1 MRKVRFKMG
10 NQSLCPRFE
19 KAFQLLGKRWV
30 GVIIRV
36 LSDGPIRF
44 NEMAERIPHISQK
57 VLSERLKELE
67 DQGILVREVYPE
79 SPVRIEYRL
88 TEKGEAIKPVLD
100 EVQNWADKWV
110 ELESE

>member
-1 MRKVRFKMG
+1 MG

-79 SPVRIEYRL
+79 SPVRIQYRL

>member
-1 MRKVRFKMG
+1 MMG

-19 KAFQLLGKRWV
+19 RAFQLLGKRWV

-36 LSDGPIRF
+36 LSNGPMRF
-44 NEMAERIPHISQK
+44 NEMAEHIPHISQK

-67 DQGILVREVYPE
+67 EQGILVREVYPE
-79 SPVRIEYRL
+79 SPVRIEYHL

-100 EVQNWADKWV
+100 EVQKWADKWV
-110 ELESE
+110 VLD

>member
-1 MRKVRFKMG
+1 M
-10 NQSLCPRFE
+10 
-19 KAFQLLGKRWV
+19 GKRWV

-36 LSDGPIRF
+36 LSNGPMRF
-44 NEMAERIPHISQK
+44 NEMAELIPHISQK

-110 ELESE
+110 DLESE

>member
-1 MRKVRFKMG
+1 MG

-36 LSDGPIRF
+36 LSNGPMRF
-44 NEMAERIPHISQK
+44 NEMAELIPHISQK

-110 ELESE
+110 DLESE

>member
-1 MRKVRFKMG
+1 MG

-36 LSDGPIRF
+36 LSNGPMRF
-44 NEMAERIPHISQK
+44 NERAELIPHISQK

-110 ELESE
+110 DLESE

>member
-1 MRKVRFKMG
+1 MG

-36 LSDGPIRF
+36 LSNGPMRF
-44 NEMAERIPHISQK
+44 NEMAELIPHISQK

-67 DQGILVREVYPE
+67 DQDILVREVYPE

-110 ELESE
+110 DLESE

>member
-1 MRKVRFKMG
+1 MG

-36 LSDGPIRF
+36 LSNGPMRF

>member
-1 MRKVRFKMG
+1 MG

-36 LSDGPIRF
+36 LSNGPMRF
-44 NEMAERIPHISQK
+44 NEMAELIPHISQK

>member
-1 MRKVRFKMG
+1 MG

-36 LSDGPIRF
+36 LSNGPMRF
-44 NEMAERIPHISQK
+44 NEMAELIPHISQK

-67 DQGILVREVYPE
+67 DQGILVRGVYPE

-110 ELESE
+110 DLESE

>member
-1 MRKVRFKMG
+1 MG

-36 LSDGPIRF
+36 LSDGPMRF

-100 EVQNWADKWV
+100 EVQSWADKWV
-110 ELESE
+110 DLESEIE

>member
-1 MRKVRFKMG
+1 MG

-36 LSDGPIRF
+36 LSDGPMRF

-67 DQGILVREVYPE
+67 DQGILVREVYPK

-88 TEKGEAIKPVLD
+88 TEKGEDIKPVLD
-100 EVQNWADKWV
+100 EVQSWADKWV
-110 ELESE
+110 GLESE

>member
-1 MRKVRFKMG
+1 MG

-36 LSDGPIRF
+36 LSDGPMRF

-100 EVQNWADKWV
+100 EVQSWADKWV
-110 ELESE
+110 DLESE

>member
-1 MRKVRFKMG
+1 MG

-36 LSDGPIRF
+36 LSDGPMRF

-100 EVQNWADKWV
+100 EVQSWADKWV
-110 ELESE
+110 ALESE

>member
-1 MRKVRFKMG
+1 M
-10 NQSLCPRFE
+10 
-19 KAFQLLGKRWV
+19 GKRWV

-36 LSDGPIRF
+36 LSDGPMRF

-100 EVQNWADKWV
+100 EVQSWADKWV
-110 ELESE
+110 DLESEIE

>member
-1 MRKVRFKMG
+1 MG

-36 LSDGPIRF
+36 LSDGPMRF
-44 NEMAERIPHISQK
+44 NEMAELIPHISQK

-110 ELESE
+110 DLESE

>member
-1 MRKVRFKMG
+1 M
-10 NQSLCPRFE
+10 
-19 KAFQLLGKRWV
+19 
-30 GVIIRV
+30 
-36 LSDGPIRF
+36 RF

-100 EVQNWADKWV
+100 EVQSWADKWV
-110 ELESE
+110 DLESE

>member
-1 MRKVRFKMG
+1 MG

-36 LSDGPIRF
+36 LSDGPMRF

-100 EVQNWADKWV
+100 EVQSWADKWV
-110 ELESE
+110 GLESE

>member
-1 MRKVRFKMG
+1 MG

-36 LSDGPIRF
+36 LSDGPMRF

>member
-1 MRKVRFKMG
+1 MG

>member
-1 MRKVRFKMG
+1 MG

-36 LSDGPIRF
+36 LSDGPMRF

-110 ELESE
+110 ELESEIE